1 MSLLILVIGIV
12 LFLVGAYLQH
22 EDKNSIAA
30 WFFMGIGGMLWM
42 TAIYA

>member
-30 WFFMGIGGMLWM
+30 WVFMGIGGMLWV

>member
-12 LFLVGAYLQH
+12 LFLVGAYLQY
-22 EDKNSIAA
+22 ENKNCIAA
-30 WFFMGIGGMLWM
+30 WVFMGVGGMLWV